1 MLPDLFDILDA
12 CEDQFFVKP
21 LGDTLEK
28 FEMSLVYINKF
39 CNFGSFGNSET
50 PADLLCNYIAVFFAN
65 AIAFVTTGGHSHAKE
80 KISHRLNKIDR
91 SRIEY
96 ELFTF
101 ASVGV
106 NKTSNNL
113 FDL

>member
-1 MLPDLFDILDA
+1 
-12 CEDQFFVKP
+12 
-21 LGDTLEK
+21 
-28 FEMSLVYINKF
+28 MSLVYINKF
-39 CNFGSFGNSET
+39 CDFGSFGNSET
-50 PADLLCNYIAVFFAN
+50 PADLLVCNCIAVNTDVFFAN
-65 AIAFVTTGGHSHAKE
+65 AIAFVTTGRHSHAKE

-96 ELFTF
+96 ELFAF